1 MHDFEFLRFVNI
13 GQYLPT
19 GSLIHRL
26 DPRARLLAGFLLLVA
41 VTAAPRW
48 SGLVVALVVVL
59 AALVI
64 ARIPVGYALK
74 GLLPPLPFIVFLAVL
89 QILFGPRSSVVTPLW
104 VWGPASISTAS
115 LLNGALLV
123 LRFAALILTLSW
135 LSFCIS
141 TTEIVRALDAL
152 LSPLTRIGLPTHAFV
167 LMVQVTLRFLPLLAL
182 EAERIAKSQASRG
195 AEWGTGRG
203 GLLRRARQALPLLV
217 PLFLTGLQRAE
228 NLALAMQARG
238 YQGGKGRTTMTP
250 LRFRPADAAV
260 PALAAVLAFLVIYV

>member
-19 GSLIHRL
+19 GSVIHRL
-26 DPRARLLAGFLLLVA
+26 DPRARLLAGFLVLVS
-41 VTAAPRW
+41 VTVAPRW
-48 SGLVVALVVVL
+48 AGLVVALIVLL

-74 GLLPPLPFIVFLAVL
+74 GLLPPLPFIVFLSVL
-89 QILFGPRSSVVTPLW
+89 QIFFGPRSADVMPLW
-104 VWGPASISTAS
+104 VWGPCSVSAAS
-115 LLNGALLV
+115 LLSGVMLV
-123 LRFAALILTLSW
+123 LRFAVLILTISW

-152 LSPLTRIGLPTHAFV
+152 LAPLTKIGLPTHAFV
-167 LMVQVTLRFLPLLAL
+167 LMVQVTLHFMPLLAQ

-217 PLFLTGLQRAE
+217 PLFLAGLQRAE
-228 NLALAMQARG
+228 NLALAMEARG
-238 YQGGKGRTTMTP
+238 YQGGRGRTTMVA
-250 LRFRPADAAV
+250 LRFQRADTM
-260 PALAAVLAFLVIYV
+260 ALGVVVVLASLIVLV

>member
-19 GSLIHRL
+19 GSVIHRL
-26 DPRARLLAGFLLLVA
+26 DPRTRLVAGFLLLAA
-41 VTAAPRW
+41 VTATSHW
-48 SGLVVALVVVL
+48 TGLVVALVGLL

-74 GLLPPLPFIVFLAVL
+74 GLLPPLPFIAFLAVL
-89 QILFGPRSSVVTPLW
+89 QIFFGPRGDAITPLW
-104 VWGPASISTAS
+104 TWGPVFVSAAS
-115 LLNGALLV
+115 LMNGALLV

-152 LSPLTRIGLPTHAFV
+152 LAPLTRIGLPTHAFV
-167 LMVQVTLRFLPLLAL
+167 LMVQVTLRFLPLLAQ

-195 AEWGTGRG
+195 AEWGTGQG

-217 PLFLTGLQRAE
+217 PLFLAGLQRAE
-228 NLALAMQARG
+228 NLALAMTARG
-238 YQGGKGRTTMTP
+238 YQGGKGRTTMLP
-250 LRFRPADAAV
+250 LRFRPADAALL
-260 PALAAVLAFLVIYV
+260 ALATVLALLVIYV

>member
-1 MHDFEFLRFVNI
+1 
-13 GQYLPT
+13 LPT
-19 GSLIHRL
+19 GSIIHRL
-26 DPRARLLAGFLLLVA
+26 DPRARLLAGFLLLAA

-48 SGLVVALVVVL
+48 TGLVIALVVVL
-59 AALVI
+59 VALVI

-74 GLLPPLPFIVFLAVL
+74 GLLPPLPFIVFLAAL
-89 QILFGPRSSVVTPLW
+89 QILFGPRDAAGTSLW
-104 VWGPASISTAS
+104 TWGPVFVSAVG

-123 LRFAALILTLSW
+123 LRFAALILALSW

-152 LSPLTRIGLPTHAFV
+152 LAPLTKIGLPTHAFV

-238 YQGGKGRTTMTP
+238 YQGGKGRTTTVE
-250 LRFRPADAAV
+250 LRFQWADVAALGLSV
-260 PALAAVLAFLVIYV
+260 ALATLIVLV